1 MDDDFVEYVE
11 LLVQYIFSRNMLVT
25 KKMNGREL
33 KGVDLM
39 MYMKVRCFLY
49 FQLKLVLVFI
59 FACLGFSVHSTFRK
73 PLGKVELGDPFYDW
87 LQLPIADP
95 ISVFKRSLVNKL

>member
-1 MDDDFVEYVE
+1 MFEIIKTKGLYEYFIKVYYWDSSVFNTYPIEMDDDFVEYVE

-49 FQLKLVLVFI
+49 FQLKLVCLHLRLPRVF
-59 FACLGFSVHSTFRK
+59 G
-73 PLGKVELGDPFYDW
+73 PLHFP
-87 LQLPIADP
+87 
-95 ISVFKRSLVNKL
+95 